1 MTKRKSRQMQEI
13 ERLRDENLQLVQEKY
28 RLEELLRD
36 MREAERAAANRRS
49 FGSPMRGT
57 H

>member
-1 MTKRKSRQMQEI
+1 MQEI